1 MSAQNPDQAIIAPA
15 QTAPA
20 QTGPAQ
26 TGPPAFKYVLA
37 YHSVP
42 GYAPLAWRPP
52 PAR

>member
-15 QTAPA
+15 QTV
-20 QTGPAQ
+20 PAQ